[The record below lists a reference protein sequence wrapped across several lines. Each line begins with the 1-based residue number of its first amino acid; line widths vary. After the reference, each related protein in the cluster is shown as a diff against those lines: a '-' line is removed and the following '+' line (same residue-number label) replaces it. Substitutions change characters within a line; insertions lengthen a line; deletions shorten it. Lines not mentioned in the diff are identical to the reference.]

1 MAGGHSN
8 LCAPEI
14 LRDLSGGALV
24 NGVQGRGDLEHRNS
38 APRSKPLVALWSLS
52 VHTERDPPP
61 ERRNPFCTYI
71 EIGPSVLPVRSI
83 NVGKGGRPGCA
94 APTAYV
100 RKRREGQAP
109 PLFTAPLPKEGR
121 LFCTGSAGSANGGAA
136 AKPHSLVSFHP
147 AQGPVARR
155 EFRHP
160 LQSPRAG
167 NFAGPPRRGPRKR
180 GPGARR
186 LGAPERCSPEQAPG
200 GSLVPFCPYRKGPAA
215 GAAESLLYV
224 YRNRAVRS
232 ACSIHK
238 CGQGR
243 AAQCAASTAYVR
255 KRREGQAPPLP
266 FFRAPLPKGRRRKR
280 AARVCRP
287 YKRTGRLLGFR

>member
-1 MAGGHSN
+1 MYVYRNRAVRSACSIHKCG
-8 LCAPEI
+8 
-14 LRDLSGGALV
+14 
-24 NGVQGRGDLEHRNS
+24 QGR
-38 APRSKPLVALWSLS
+38 AAQ
-52 VHTERDPPP
+52 
-61 ERRNPFCTYI
+61 
-71 EIGPSVLPVRSI
+71 
-83 NVGKGGRPGCA
+83 CA
-94 APTAYV
+94 ASTAYV

-109 PLFTAPLPKEGR
+109 PLRFFTAPLPKEGR
-121 LFCTGSAGSANGGAA
+121 LFCNGSAGSASGGAA
-136 AKPHSLVSFHP
+136 AEPHSLVSFHP

-243 AAQCAASTAYVR
+243 AA
-255 KRREGQAPPLP
+255 
-266 FFRAPLPKGRRRKR
+266 
-280 AARVCRP
+280 RVCRP
-287 YKRTGRLLGFR
+287 YGVCEETAGGTSPSSTAFQSTFPEREKAKAGGPGVPPLQENGKTFGLRVGAEGIPKRTSFPNPAPGRAPLAHIFSKTGHKALQRSLEGFSLSKNGNFFRNFTEIFQRNPPL

>member
-1 MAGGHSN
+1 MVPFCPYRKGPAAGAAESLLYVYRNRAVRSACSIHKCG
-8 LCAPEI
+8 
-14 LRDLSGGALV
+14 
-24 NGVQGRGDLEHRNS
+24 QGR
-38 APRSKPLVALWSLS
+38 AAQ
-52 VHTERDPPP
+52 
-61 ERRNPFCTYI
+61 
-71 EIGPSVLPVRSI
+71 
-83 NVGKGGRPGCA
+83 CA
-94 APTAYV
+94 ASTAYV

-109 PLFTAPLPKEGR
+109 PLRFFTAPLPKEGR

-167 NFAGPPRRGPRKR
+167 NFAGPPRRGPRKW

-287 YKRTGRLLGFR
+287 YKRTGRLLGFG